1 MAGISG
7 GADSVCLFF
16 ALLELQKEM
25 DFAFY
30 AVHINHGYRG
40 EAADRDEQFV
50 RDLCEKYGVPLQVFS
65 VDLES
70 TAKKRKQ
77 SLEEAGRE
85 IRRELFEKEMQSRN
99 ACKIALAHH
108 ENDNA
113 ETFLWNLCR
122 GCGLHGLGGIRPVN
136 GVYIRPLLGMTRGEI
151 ETFLQKRQQPYC
163 TDATNLET
171 DYTRNKL
178 RHLVLPVLEEQI
190 NRQTIRHMNTTMEE
204 LRELDDYVEM
214 QVEAAYQACVEKEQ
228 DENCLIRKEPLL
240 QYPELLQNKVIF
252 RCLAETAAT
261 QKNLGRVHVEDVRAL
276 LEKQPGRSLDLPA
289 RVRAVREYEGVRLKK
304 IRYEGVRLKKI
315 RYEKEQSVKD
325 RYTEQNAVCLA
336 IPGTTVLPEQNLKVT
351 CRILEKNPLS
361 EGTDIPQ
368 KTYTK
373 WFDYDIIKKCL
384 HIRTRQSGDWITVDG
399 AGHRQKLKSW
409 FVNEK
414 IPYKQREE
422 IPLIAE
428 GNQILW
434 ILGYRMGSAYRISSE
449 TKRILQIDVEKMKS
463 TEEKKNG

>member
-16 ALLELQKEM
+16 VLLELQKEM

-40 EAADRDEQFV
+40 EASDRDEQFV

-85 IRRELFEKEMQSRN
+85 IRRGLFEKEMQSRN

-151 ETFLQKRQQPYC
+151 EIFLQKRQQPYC

-214 QVEAAYQACVEKEQ
+214 QVEAAYRACVEKES
-228 DENCLIRKEPLL
+228 DEICLIRKEPLS

-252 RCLAETAAT
+252 RCLTETAAT

-276 LEKQPGRSLDLPA
+276 LEKQPGRCLDLPA

-304 IRYEGVRLKKI
+304 IRY
-315 RYEKEQSVKD
+315 KEEQPVKE
-325 RYTEQNAVCLA
+325 RRAEQTTVCLT

-361 EGTDIPQ
+361 EGIDIPQ

-414 IPYKQREE
+414 IPYKHREE

-428 GNQILW
+428 GNQIVW

>member
-16 ALLELQKEM
+16 VLLELQKEM

-40 EAADRDEQFV
+40 EASDRDEQFV

-85 IRRELFEKEMQSRN
+85 IRRGLFEKEMQSRN

-151 ETFLQKRQQPYC
+151 EIFLQKRQQPYC

-214 QVEAAYQACVEKEQ
+214 QVEAAYRACVEKES
-228 DENCLIRKEPLL
+228 DEICLIRKEPLS

-252 RCLAETAAT
+252 RCLTETAAT

-276 LEKQPGRSLDLPA
+276 LEKQPGRCLDLPV

-304 IRYEGVRLKKI
+304 IRY
-315 RYEKEQSVKD
+315 KEEQPVKE
-325 RYTEQNAVCLA
+325 RRAEQTTVCLT

-361 EGTDIPQ
+361 EGIDIPQ

-414 IPYKQREE
+414 IPYKHREE

-428 GNQILW
+428 GNQIVW

>member
-25 DFAFY
+25 DFTFY

-40 EAADRDEQFV
+40 EASDRDERFV

-228 DENCLIRKEPLL
+228 DEICLIRKKPLF

-304 IRYEGVRLKKI
+304 IRYE
-315 RYEKEQSVKD
+315 KEQFVKD

-449 TKRILQIDVEKMKS
+449 TRRILRIDVEKMKS

>member
-25 DFAFY
+25 DFTFY

-40 EAADRDEQFV
+40 EASDRDERFV

-85 IRRELFEKEMQSRN
+85 IRRELFEKEMQSRD

-252 RCLAETAAT
+252 RCLTETAAT

-289 RVRAVREYEGVRLKK
+289 RVRAVRE
-304 IRYEGVRLKKI
+304 YEGVRLKKI

-449 TKRILQIDVEKMKS
+449 TRRILRIDVEKMKS

>member
-40 EAADRDEQFV
+40 EASDRDEQFV

-85 IRRELFEKEMQSRN
+85 IRRGLFEKEMQSRN

-228 DENCLIRKEPLL
+228 DENCLIRKEPIL

-289 RVRAVREYEGVRLKK
+289 RVRAVRE
-304 IRYEGVRLKKI
+304 YEGVRLKKI

-409 FVNEK
+409 FVNKK

-428 GNQILW
+428 GNQIVW